1 MMIVNHTGFP
11 GGFILWED
19 GVNGKTESPAMPSIV
34 APTHRGSVDIRTTCE
49 MTTKSPWTHLPVAM
63 LWLLLSA
70 VVSAVQLPPEIQAD
84 RYLLDAERAIEEQDF
99 EGAKTAMDRILELQ
113 TQHDLELP
121 EEFPFRYAEVLARLE
136 LYDEA
141 VELVTQYLMLTGR
154 DGEHYRAAL
163 ELLSDAEAAMAE
175 AEAAA
180 AAAAEAETRQPG
192 DMREFDGME
201 FVWIPAGDFRMGS
214 ARGNEKPVTRV
225 RISRGYWLGRYEVT
239 QAAWQA
245 VVGTAPSWFSGC
257 GECPVENVSWHDAQE
272 FIDTLNARSRGAGY
286 RLPTEA
292 EWEYAAR
299 AGTSGEA
306 AWEQAARTRDNWE
319 GHAASLD
326 AIAWYEDNSGGRTHP
341 VGQKEPNAWELH
353 DMRGNVYEWVQDWD
367 GDYPGGSVTD
377 PRGPASPE
385 YRHPSG

>member
-1 MMIVNHTGFP
+1 
-11 GGFILWED
+11 
-19 GVNGKTESPAMPSIV
+19 
-34 APTHRGSVDIRTTCE
+34 
-49 MTTKSPWTHLPVAM
+49 MTTKSPWTYLPVAV
-63 LWLLLSA
+63 LWLLLSGGVA
-70 VVSAVQLPPEIQAD
+70 AVQLPPEIQAD
-84 RYLLDAERAIEEQDF
+84 RYLLDAERAIQEQDF
-99 EGAKTAMDRILELQ
+99 ESAKTAMDRILELQ

-175 AEAAA
+175 AEATA
-180 AAAAEAETRQPG
+180 AAAAEAAARQPG
-192 DMREFDGME
+192 DMREFDGMD
-201 FVWIPAGDFRMGS
+201 FVWIPAGDFRLGYPD
-214 ARGNEKPVTRV
+214 EEPVTWV

-239 QAAWQA
+239 QAAWQE
-245 VVGTAPSWFSGC
+245 VVGSAPSWFSGC

-272 FIDTLNARSRGAGY
+272 FIDRLNARSRGARY

-306 AWEQAARTRDNWE
+306 AWEQAVRTGDNWE

-341 VGQKEPNAWELH
+341 VGQKEPNAWGLH
-353 DMRGNVYEWVQDWD
+353 DMRGNVYEWVQDWHS
-367 GDYPGGSVTD
+367 DYPGGSVTD
-377 PRGPASPE
+377 PRGASSGRRRVVRGGNWGGEAWRCRASDRAADPPE
-385 YRHPSG
+385 TRNERVGFRLLRMD